1 MRFSITVV
9 YRNRVCLS
17 CFIFPAV
24 NDTFLIEEAM
34 KDLTIALVSME
45 SHPFEGEQNRKKIAD
60 FTAEAARKGAGIIC
74 FPEAALTGYKR
85 ETAAAVA
92 LSAPEAAAF
101 VQSLADQHGLTVLC
115 GFLEHNSGGK
125 PWVSQLVVVPEGREP
140 GLYRKTH
147 LGVSETGLFSE
158 GDQLPVFSTPFGRI
172 GIALCRE
179 SRFPEIA
186 GVLALKG
193 AEILFYPFAS
203 PLGGQRRKESW
214 MKSLPARACD
224 NTLFVGACNLS
235 GGRFGGGALALSPAG
250 TVIAETYDEGEGIL
264 FAELPGEAVNRP
276 RREPQEAL
284 SMSER
289 FYLAGRRPELYGLIT
304 TACGAYNP

>member
-1 MRFSITVV
+1 
-9 YRNRVCLS
+9 
-17 CFIFPAV
+17 
-24 NDTFLIEEAM
+24 M
-34 KDLTIALVSME
+34 KDVTIALVCME
-45 SHPFEGEQNRKKIAD
+45 SHSFEGEQNRKKITD

-85 ETAAAVA
+85 EEAAAVA
-92 LSAPEAAAF
+92 LSAPEAAVF
-101 VQSLADQHGLTVLC
+101 VQSLADQHGVTVLC

-125 PWVSQLVVVPEGREP
+125 PWVSHLVVAP
-140 GLYRKTH
+140 GDSKPGIYRKTH
-147 LGVSETGLFSE
+147 LGVSESGFFSE
-158 GDQLPVFSTPFGRI
+158 GDKLPVFSTPFGRI

-186 GVLALKG
+186 GVLALQG
-193 AEILFYPFAS
+193 AEMIFYPFAS
-203 PLGGQRRKESW
+203 PLGGERRMETW

-264 FAELPGEAVNRP
+264 FAELPGEGVNRP
-276 RREPQEAL
+276 RRERQEAL

-289 FYLAGRRPELYGLIT
+289 FYLARRRPELYRML
-304 TACGAYNP
+304 CVDK